1 MASIDFKKKFRVE
14 KSLYCS
20 GIILNENKIPVLK
33 ENLYYIKDIQLDGD
47 APKQFIKAYFYEE
60 DSGIRKKNPKSWFSY
75 IAKSAE
81 KWYPHESVIEFLLN
95 RIGQELGLCLNE
107 VKLIKVNGQ
116 IRFLS
121 KYFRNK
127 NEILIHGAE
136 ICGEY
141 LHDMDMAKEIAKNKN
156 TARELFTFEFIENAI
171 ASVFPNAWQKVL
183 EDLVKMLT
191 FDALV
196 GANDRHFYNWGV
208 IENKKLTNKN
218 PKFAPIYDTARG
230 LLWNFSDDNIVEH
243 YKNLKTGGKKI
254 ENYIRKASPR
264 ISFEKKQDANHFDII
279 KFLKKRHGD
288 YKKIINDLSSRNNE
302 EKVINMIQKE
312 FSRYI
317 IPERTEL
324 ITYIIR
330 ERFNKVSEL

>member
-1 MASIDFKKKFRVE
+1 MASIDFKKKLRVE
-14 KSLYCS
+14 NSQYCS
-20 GIILNENKIPVLK
+20 GIILNENKISVLK
-33 ENLYYIKDIQLDGD
+33 EQCYYIKDFELDGD

-60 DSGIRKKNPKSWFSY
+60 DSGIRKKNAKSWFSY

-95 RIGQELGLCLNE
+95 RIGQELGLRLNE
-107 VKLIKVNGQ
+107 VKLIKANGR

-127 NEILIHGAE
+127 NDILIHGAE

-141 LHDMDMAKEIAKNKN
+141 LHDMDLAKEIAKNKN
-156 TARELFTFEFIENAI
+156 TARELFTFEFIEYAI
-171 ASVFPNAWQKVL
+171 ASVFKDAWQPVL
-183 EDLVKMLT
+183 EDLVKMLS

-208 IENKKLTNKN
+208 IDNKKRTNKN
-218 PKFAPIYDTARG
+218 PKLAPIYDTARG
-230 LLWNFSDDNIVEH
+230 LLWNFDDVNIVKH

-254 ENYIRKASPR
+254 ENYIRNASPR
-264 ISFEKKQDANHFDII
+264 ISIEEKRNANHFDLI
-279 KFLKKRHGD
+279 KFLKKRDKD

-302 EKVINMIQKE
+302 NKVINMIQKE
-312 FSRYI
+312 FSRYF